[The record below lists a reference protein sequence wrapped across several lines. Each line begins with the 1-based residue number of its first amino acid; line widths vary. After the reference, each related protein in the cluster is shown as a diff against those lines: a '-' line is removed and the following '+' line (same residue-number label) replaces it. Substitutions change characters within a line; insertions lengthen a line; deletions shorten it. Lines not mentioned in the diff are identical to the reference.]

1 MHGLI
6 GLMAATVGFAAAA
19 AGIGNGAAA
28 QIAQTGDL
36 LDEIGSSGHQILKRI
51 GHEVDLQILAYLIRT
66 DQCHKKKKCP
76 NSHFYVA
83 HPTPRTTNLDTS
95 HTYENESKAPPAMYP
110 DHKA

>member
-83 HPTPRTTNLDTS
+83 HPRRSIGPPDLIVCTS
-95 HTYENESKAPPAMYP
+95 TRSVAQQEVSNEK
-110 DHKA
+110 

>member
-19 AGIGNGAAA
+19 AGIGHGAAA

-83 HPTPRTTNLDTS
+83 HPEREEAE
-95 HTYENESKAPPAMYP
+95 HTADKASTIAWQK
-110 DHKA
+110 DRFKRSTR